1 MYISPISSML
11 SSSNYYTSKISGLS
25 DMQSIAKR
33 YEEFKANV
41 ISSHIDDI
49 SEIDRILSG
58 RCLLHTITSGFIWSC
73 TDEGDDIW
81 HERHVEFRKWFN
93 S

>member
-1 MYISPISSML
+1 MK
-11 SSSNYYTSKISGLS
+11 T
-25 DMQSIAKR
+25 AKEIR
-33 YEEFKANV
+33 RWLERQPWYEEFKANV